1 MKPIVIV
8 LITCLATIVVVRLYD
23 LMMEKYGPRINNPA
37 PTQAKTQAKT
47 QPKTQPKTA
56 EEELKEAVLAGRLS
70 CNQSDYNRNATSF
83 DKLVTNKNS
92 YYGEL
97 EKIGVFHEYCYAN
110 NNNPPPCPTHPPT
123 NPPRPTPQ
131 TLVSRVIQYNK
142 GGKIW

>member
-8 LITCLATIVVVRLYD
+8 LITCLATIVLVRLYD
-23 LMMEKYGPRINNPA
+23 LMMEKYNNSPRSTIIRKFTP
-37 PTQAKTQAKT
+37 PP
-47 QPKTQPKTA
+47 PKTQPKTA

-110 NNNPPPCPTHPPT
+110 NNNPPPCPTHAPT
-123 NPPRPTPQ
+123 NAPRPTSQ
-131 TLVSRVIQYNK
+131 ILVSRLAGLTDLRLRPK
-142 GGKIW
+142 K